1 MKKVLALVLAVLMLL
16 PVLVACN
23 SGDNGNVT
31 TAKPD
36 TTTTPTPG
44 VTTPTVSDTDPSTPG
59 NTNPGVTDPPVTE
72 PVGPVRPSETYSG
85 SFRVLSK
92 VDFDSATAWGNYEI
106 VYKED
111 AGLVAT
117 ELKEAIKNRNDQ
129 LKNQLGVDVEQINGG
144 ASSAMYTTVGR
155 SVARGNDEFD
165 MVIIG
170 TSYAAQLA
178 QKGYVASAQD
188 DLTYMNLNA
197 DYYDQ
202 RAKDQLSIKGKNYFF
217 VSDITVVNVDA
228 TWLYYFNTDLI
239 DEYKLE
245 NPYELLASGDWTI
258 DKLLEMAEKATSDD
272 GDNEW
277 TKNDN
282 WGIAGHGFI
291 PTSMFFGAGMQIA
304 KADASGKITLTMND
318 PRISEFMQKVV
329 QILPYW
335 ARYSIHGSGEP
346 FGFVAGDNY
355 GELTQMYAQ
364 GRTLF
369 MGEVLAQSRD
379 SSLGASN
386 EDLSIGMLPTPKL
399 NKAQAEYYTPVTS
412 SVATVTCVP
421 ITACGKNLGKASHII
436 DVWAEISKSTVMKVY
451 IEQCQKSRY
460 IKEPVAAEVIDT
472 IFDSIS
478 YDLGDA
484 FAWGNLT
491 KELQII
497 LYEGDTDFASMYK
510 SKAPAAEKAI
520 ADFVKAFK

>member
-1 MKKVLALVLAVLMLL
+1 MKKVLALVLALLMLL
-16 PVLVACN
+16 PVLVACG
-23 SGDNGNVT
+23 GDNGSGNE
-31 TAKPD
+31 
-36 TTTTPTPG
+36 TTTEPSTTTKPTTPG
-44 VTTPTVSDTDPSTPG
+44 VTTPTVTDTSG
-59 NTNPGVTDPPVTE
+59 NEPVVTDPPKVE
-72 PVGPVRPSETYSG
+72 HVYPDKTYGG

-92 VDFDSATAWGNYEI
+92 VNFDTATAWGNYEI

-117 ELKEAIKNRNDQ
+117 ELKEAIRNRNDQ
-129 LKNQLGVDVEQINGG
+129 LKNELGVDIEQINGTND
-144 ASSAMYTTVGR
+144 SSMYTTVQR

-165 MVIIG
+165 MVIIK
-170 TSYAAQLA
+170 TEYAAQLA
-178 QKGYVASAQD
+178 QKGHVASIQD
-188 DLTYMNLNA
+188 GLKYIDADA

-202 RAKDQLSIKGKNYFF
+202 RAMDQLSIKGKNYFF

-228 TWLYYFNTDLI
+228 TWLFYFNVDLI

-245 NPYELLASGDWTI
+245 NPYDLLADGNWTI
-258 DKLLEMAEKATSDD
+258 DKLLEMAEKATSDN
-272 GDNEW
+272 GDDVW
-277 TKNDN
+277 TKDDN

-304 KADASGKITLTMND
+304 KADETGKITLTMND
-318 PRISEFMQKVV
+318 SRISEFMQKAT

-355 GELTQMYAQ
+355 NELTQMYAQ

-379 SSLGASN
+379 SSLGAAN

-399 NKAQAEYYTPVTS
+399 NKEQAEYYTPVTS

-421 ITACGKNLGKASHII
+421 ITACGKDLDKASHII
-436 DVWAEISKSTVMKVY
+436 DRWAAISETTVMNVY

-460 IKEPVAAEVIDT
+460 VKDPISPEVIET
-472 IFDSIS
+472 IFGAIS

-484 FAWGNLT
+484 FGWGGLT

-510 SKAPAAEKAI
+510 SKAPAAQTKIDEFI
-520 ADFVKAFK
+520 KAFK